1 MAYVNIDIE
10 PQLYGVLIKDEAQKK
25 QYLETLRL
33 ARYGTDAERAEYS
46 ARWQASGAG
55 PYLLELVAGEYVN
68 AIWFL
73 YHYYANKVSGY
84 DEFAAKYAN
93 IDSLHDRT
101 AGNLTVSDVSTASTT
116 TSSHS
121 SSSQLRSW
129 VKNIL
134 IIGDPIAVLNSGDP
148 NFLPTVA
155 QMYKEGDSDV
165 VESLTDWYP
174 ELKPIVESY
183 IANNSTTSHSSSH
196 VSSSA
201 TTVVTTDQNTGDTV
215 IIQNDGRTSTGLT
228 RENNYGGNPYY
239 VVKTHSGV
247 TGYKATSQNPN
258 AGSWSFTFNNGETFT
273 TSDYNEALL
282 IEAALW
288 YEGKGPRPGAQ
299 SWSYSD
305 GRTFYNYSDAWQA
318 YQQDLADTLQRLAS
332 GEAAQQYSAA
342 QNSNMNESALLSMSQ
357 QGGNGTGTGTGVK
370 TTPLN
375 TSAAK
380 KSSLKWWII
389 GGAGVLLVSGLIFYY
404 VRKKQRR

>member
-55 PYLLELVAGEYVN
+55 PYLLELVAGEYIN

-84 DEFAAKYAN
+84 EEFAAKYAN
-93 IDSLHDRT
+93 IDRMHDRT
-101 AGNLTVSDVSTASTT
+101 AGNLTVSDVSAASTST

-121 SSSQLRSW
+121 GSSS
-129 VKNIL
+129 
-134 IIGDPIAVLNSGDP
+134 SG
-148 NFLPTVA
+148 
-155 QMYKEGDSDV
+155 
-165 VESLTDWYP
+165 
-174 ELKPIVESY
+174 
-183 IANNSTTSHSSSH
+183 SHSGSSHSGSSSSH
-196 VSSSA
+196 VSSSSV
-201 TTVVTTDQNTGDTV
+201 TTGSSGSSSAGTIVTTDQNTGDTV

-228 RENNYGGNPYY
+228 RENNFGGNPYY

-273 TSDYNEALL
+273 TSDYNEALM

-288 YEGKGPRPGAQ
+288 YEGNGPRPGAQ

-342 QNSNMNESALLSMSQ
+342 QNSDMNESALLSMSQ
-357 QGGNGTGTGTGVK
+357 QGGNGTGSGVK
-370 TTPLN
+370 TTPL

-380 KSSLKWWII
+380 KSNLKWWII